1 MAKLFRSESVRKI
14 AEEKK
19 TWLQDCYGKQKELK
33 PSFKTLSGLPMKALY
48 TPEDCASID
57 YLRDLGFPGLEP
69 FIRGVYPTMY
79 RGRTWTQRQLA
90 GYGPPEETNKRYKFL
105 LEQGATG
112 INGVFDYPTLRG
124 YDSTDPFA
132 RADAGQG
139 GVAID
144 TIEDMRI
151 LFQGIPIEQVS
162 TSLVTCQ
169 PICNISIQSM
179 YFANAMNRDIP
190 LHALSGTS
198 QNDFLME
205 TAITIAPGV
214 LPPEYS
220 FKLSCDAIEFCAK
233 NAPRWN
239 PVSFAGYNYRES
251 GCTAIQE
258 VALVMANAI
267 ACTEELLR
275 RGLPLER
282 FASRLSFFF
291 SSHSDFFEEVA
302 KYRAARRI
310 WARLMKERF
319 KAKDPRSMMLRFHAQ
334 TAGST
339 LTAQQPDNTVV
350 RVAYQAMA
358 AVLGGTQ
365 SLHTNSMDETL
376 ALPTELAVKVALRT
390 QQLIAWESG
399 VANTIDPLA
408 GSWFVEDLTNR
419 MEAEANAIFARI
431 EELGGVVPALEQ
443 GWFQRE
449 IGKAAYRYQRELE
462 TGRQVIVG
470 VNKFVEPEE
479 SDHKLEVLRIDERTE
494 RDCVAG
500 LAALRR
506 ERSQARVDAALA
518 RIRADAGASVNLMPA
533 FMQGAESLCT
543 LGEMVDVLRGVFGT
557 YREPAVF

>member
-19 TWLQDCYGKQKELK
+19 TWLQDCYGKQRELK

-48 TPEDCASID
+48 TPDDCASMD

-69 FIRGVYPTMY
+69 FMRGVYPTMY

-179 YFANAMNRDIP
+179 YFANAMNRGIP
-190 LHALSGTS
+190 LNALSGTS

-258 VALVMANAI
+258 VAFVMANAI
-267 ACTEELLR
+267 ACAEELLR
-275 RGLPLER
+275 RGLPLES

-302 KYRAARRI
+302 KYRAARRL
-310 WARLMKERF
+310 WAKIMKKRF
-319 KAKDPRSMMLRFHAQ
+319 NAENPRDLMLRFHVQ
-334 TAGST
+334 TAGVS
-339 LTAQQPDNTVV
+339 LTAQQPLNNIA
-350 RVAYQAMA
+350 RAAYQALS
-358 AVLGGTQ
+358 AVLGGAQ
-365 SLHTNSMDETL
+365 SVHVDAYDE
-376 ALPTELAVKVALRT
+376 ALCTPTELSSLTALRT
-390 QQLIAWESG
+390 QQILQRETK
-399 VANTIDPLA
+399 VTQTIDPLG
-408 GSWFVEDLTNR
+408 GSWFVESLTDTL
-419 MEAEANAIFARI
+419 EKRI
-431 EELGGVVPALEQ
+431 EEMVEEIDGLGGIVKAVKQ
-443 GWFQRE
+443 GWIHQE
-449 IGKAAYRYQRELE
+449 ISNAAYDYQKAVESE
-462 TGRQVIVG
+462 EMSIVG
-470 VNKFVEPEE
+470 VNCFQIEGEELPCEIFVVPETLAVQE
-479 SDHKLEVLRIDERTE
+479 KKLEKIKK
-494 RDCVAG
+494 
-500 LAALRR
+500 
-506 ERSQARVDAALA
+506 ERSPTAVAKALDDLG
-518 RIRADAGASVNLMPA
+518 RACDQGRNLM
-533 FMQGAESLCT
+533 
-543 LGEMVDVLRGVFGT
+543 DVLVEGVKSFVTEGEIST
-557 YREPAVF
+557 LLKHKYGVWNPPLF